1 MLFSLYS
8 DDMQSSREEEPE
20 LSSVLELE
28 NLRKSL
34 DHGHSF
40 HFDKTAKTCDEA
52 SALDASWVMHEEDS
66 VVASQD
72 SEREKRQLPVTPIV
86 GDMLSMPA
94 SLSKLPRISDTSAAP
109 TEMAGER
116 RESDM
121 SDRDRRITLGWLA
134 VEDALAASVSEL
146 TDSLEEF

>member
-1 MLFSLYS
+1 MV
-8 DDMQSSREEEPE
+8 QEPE

-72 SEREKRQLPVTPIV
+72 LEREKRQLPVTPIV

-94 SLSKLPRISDTSAAP
+94 SLSKLPRIRCARVCVVTCCQCAKNVCFNINAQAP
-109 TEMAGER
+109 R
-116 RESDM
+116 
-121 SDRDRRITLGWLA
+121 
-134 VEDALAASVSEL
+134 
-146 TDSLEEF
+146 